1 MTKTA
6 IVADSGPLIALA
18 LIEQLDVLRQ
28 LYPRVLLPPAV
39 WHEVTAKGMG
49 MPGAQAIR

>member
-6 IVADSGPLIALA
+6 IIADSGPLIALA

-28 LYPRVLLPPAV
+28 LYPRVLLPPPFR
-39 WHEVTAKGMG
+39 E
-49 MPGAQAIR
+49 